1 MAYNIIKKYDGNQIA
16 VLQSGLTQRSAK
28 TYKNMVNMD
37 NIQIVTDGKLMKLA
51 KTNNITRQVGYNRL
65 KRLMQR
71 LKGS

>member
-37 NIQIVTDGKLMKLA
+37 NIRIVTDGKLMKLA
-51 KTNNITRQVGYNRL
+51 KTNNITR
-65 KRLMQR
+65 
-71 LKGS
+71 